1 MWGEISISGN
11 LPKRTRIPLKM
22 PDLRSNFN
30 GTSRNRRPAA
40 GGAVLLVVLWLM
52 LALTAAAQTP
62 DTEQGPVFSELVLKN
77 ATVFSR
83 DDVIWL
89 LRLKPGERLPGPPE
103 HVAEL
108 LQGLYERDGYA
119 AATVTS
125 TFDPATQRLTLV
137 VDEGRVDDVQFAGLP
152 SRLVDRFRDDL
163 GVSSGDIYNETVVRE
178 RLDHLLSE
186 SDGALRTSD
195 RGPEL
200 VTRDTRRVLVIPIE
214 QRKGTFKFGFN
225 SLEREDFFNPVD
237 GFAPA
242 ISIGI
247 TRFDPAAFN
256 HTFVGGHL
264 SYKFSREEVGYSF
277 GIEQPIFGSPKV
289 FIGGEAHDITT
300 SDDLWRLSSSEQSLV
315 AVSFANTFRDYYRR
329 KGGEIA
335 GGARFGRSNE
345 LVASVRWDRH
355 ESLPNETDFSFF
367 RDDHDFRPNPPI
379 DGGDLHALVLSY
391 TFDSRGVG
399 IVSGGRAFTR
409 HRLDDLYGSNRRD
422 EPGVRVNW
430 TSEIAGEGFGGDYDF
445 NRHILNTGVY
455 LVLGRRQFLGGRA
468 LLGFSG
474 GTLPIERRFAL
485 GGIGS
490 VHGYAFKESIG
501 EQMAL
506 FNAEYRLEITRGW
519 RGESKHGIL
528 ALIAFYD
535 AGRVRDPIDGS
546 RSDWLQGTGVGV
558 QSGPVRVE
566 FGFRVDD
573 IPDSRQI
580 LVRFSPTF

>member
-1 MWGEISISGN
+1 MFGLGSVFSGRLEN
-11 LPKRTRIPLKM
+11 R
-22 PDLRSNFN
+22 DLTPRV
-30 GTSRNRRPAA
+30 
-40 GGAVLLVVLWLM
+40 AVLLLL
-52 LALTAAAQTP
+52 LTLVPARATAQTP
-62 DTEQGPVFSELVLKN
+62 DTQPGPVFSDLVLEN

-83 DDVIWL
+83 EDVIWL
-89 LRLKPGERLPGPPE
+89 LRLTPGTPLPGPPE
-103 HVAEL
+103 RVAEL
-108 LQGLYERDGYA
+108 LQSRYERDGYV
-119 AATVTS
+119 AATVTA
-125 TFDPATQRLTLV
+125 TFDPVTQKLTLR
-137 VDEGRVDDVQFAGLP
+137 VDEGRVDDVQFEGLP
-152 SRLVDRFRDDL
+152 SRLVARFRERLD
-163 GVSSGDIYNETVVRE
+163 VSPGDIYNEKTVRE
-178 RLDHLLSE
+178 RLDDLLAE
-186 SDGALRTSD
+186 SSGALRTTD

-214 QRKGTFKFGFN
+214 QRKAAVDFGFS
-225 SLEREDFFNPVD
+225 SLAREDFYTPVD

-242 ISIGI
+242 ISLGI
-247 TRFDPAAFN
+247 TRFDPSAFN
-256 HTFVGGHL
+256 HTFIGGHV
-264 SYKFSREEVGYSF
+264 SYKFSAEEVGYSF
-277 GIEQPIFGSPKV
+277 GIEQPIFASPKV
-289 FIGGEAHDITT
+289 FVGGEAHDITT
-300 SDDLWRLSSSEQSLV
+300 SDDLWRLSSAEQSLV
-315 AVSFANTFRDYYRR
+315 ALAFANTFRDYYRR
-329 KGGEIA
+329 KGGEIS
-335 GGARFGRSNE
+335 GGARFGRNNE
-345 LVASVRWDRH
+345 IVAAVRWDRH
-355 ESLPNETDFSFF
+355 EPLANETDFSFF

-379 DGGDLHALVLSY
+379 AGGDVHALVLSY

-399 IVSGGRAFTR
+399 VVSGRRAFTR
-409 HRLDDLYGSNRRD
+409 HRLDDLYGSNLR
-422 EPGVRVNW
+422 ESGGVRVNW
-430 TSEIAGEGFGGDYDF
+430 TTEIAGEGFGGDYEF

-455 LVLGRRQFLGGRA
+455 LFLGNRQFLGGRA

-535 AGRVRDPIDGS
+535 AGRIRDPVEGS
-546 RSDWLQGTGVGV
+546 RSDWLLGTGLGL

-566 FGFRVDD
+566 FGFRADD